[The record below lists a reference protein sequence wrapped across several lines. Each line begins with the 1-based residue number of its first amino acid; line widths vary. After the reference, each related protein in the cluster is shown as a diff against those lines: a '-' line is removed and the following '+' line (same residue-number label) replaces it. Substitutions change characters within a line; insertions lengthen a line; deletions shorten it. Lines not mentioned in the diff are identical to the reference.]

1 MPLDTRIVV
10 RLEQSDKSALVFPLW
25 ADEQK
30 SSQEDFA
37 DFATIRSVSVRR
49 FVIRYSQTIARTP
62 VQNVYVEDAN
72 GRIWNAD
79 SVDLSDDRKRFITIR
94 GLSENTAAPVI
105 PDTPIDPDDPV
116 DPVDPVDMGDYALTD
131 TVQSGIR
138 RYARTVNM
146 INTADFYDGEFPKRM
161 QATFVNGEVI
171 VNPTDGPR
179 STFSQDE
186 VLDEAEINLSG
197 GPVGGDM
204 TGRLFDA
211 PDTAPSEA
219 MAYFIIYWIDRGGEP
234 DSIVSFEFV

>member
-10 RLEQSDKSALVFPLW
+10 RLEQSDNSALVFPLW

-49 FVIRYSQTIARTP
+49 FVVRYSETIARTP
-62 VQNVYVEDAN
+62 VQNVSVEDAN

-79 SVDLSDDRKRFITIR
+79 SVEKSDDRKRFITIR
-94 GLSENTAAPVI
+94 GLSENTAETVVPE
-105 PDTPIDPDDPV
+105 TPLDPMDL
-116 DPVDPVDMGDYALTD
+116 AD
-131 TVQSGIR
+131 TVQAGIR

-146 INTADFYDGEFPKRM
+146 VNTADFYEGGFPKRM
-161 QATFVNGEVI
+161 QATFINDEVI
-171 VNPTDGPR
+171 LSITDGPR
-179 STFSQDE
+179 STFSQDT
-186 VLDEAEINLSG
+186 VLDTVEQNVSG
-197 GPVGGDM
+197 GPVSGDS

-234 DSIVSFEFV
+234 DSILSFEFV

>member
-1 MPLDTRIVV
+1 MMPLDTRIVV
-10 RLEQSDKSALVFPLW
+10 RLEQTDNSALVFPLW
-25 ADEQK
+25 CDEQK

-49 FVIRYSQTIARTP
+49 FVIRYNQAIASSP
-62 VQNVYVEDAN
+62 VQAVYVEDAN

-79 SVDLSDDRKRFITIR
+79 SVEKSDDRKRFITIR
-94 GLSENTAAPVI
+94 GLSENTAVPVV
-105 PDTPIDPDDPV
+105 PDTPETPLDPM
-116 DPVDPVDMGDYALTD
+116 DMTVGAYALAA
-131 TVQSGIR
+131 TVESGIR

-146 INTADFYDGEFPKRM
+146 INTADFYESGFPRRM

-186 VLDEAEINLSG
+186 VLDVDEQNESG
-197 GPVGGDM
+197 GPVSGDQ

-211 PDTAPSEA
+211 PDTAPSEE
-219 MAYFIIYWIDRGGEP
+219 MAYFIIYWLDRGGEP